1 MVTFDVQPFAI
12 AAPIAGVRVRLHD
25 EQPAADV
32 EVIAVDHDSGERTM
46 WSAGDDAQV
55 GESVFAPDPNGT
67 AEDDGWLVNAV
78 YFSDTDH
85 TDVCVLDA
93 RDVAA
98 GPVARV
104 RMPRR
109 IPFGFHANWFPSD

>member
-1 MVTFDVQPFAI
+1 MVLEEVADGPSISAI
-12 AAPIAGVRVRLHD
+12 WSTGPRVVLAPAGQRDPLR
-25 EQPAADV
+25 Q
-32 EVIAVDHDSGERTM
+32 SGDRTL
-46 WSAGDDAQV
+46 WRAGDDAHV
-55 GESVFAPDPNGT
+55 GESVFAADPDGT
-67 AEDDGWLVNAV
+67 AEDHGWLVNAV
-78 YFSDTDH
+78 YHSDTDH

-109 IPFGFHANWFPSD
+109 IPFGFHASWFPAG